1 MSIFMGATINDEH
14 TYRDWNAAISNS
26 DIISVPEPH
35 TVLVDVPGRNGRLD
49 LSEAL
54 TGDISY
60 SNRTIKLV
68 LVASVNIQSWHD
80 MCEHIF
86 NKFHGRKVKV
96 TFDDDPEHYYSGRAS
111 VSDPQR
117 IRNGASLTLT
127 VDADPFRYAK
137 AEKQVR
143 IPGAGA
149 AESNGVIENSGRMT
163 VAAVITA
170 DAECQM
176 VVEGRTYSLMAG
188 KQTFELVIPPGR
200 TPVTLKNCAADK
212 TVKFTFR
219 EGWL

>member
-14 TYRDWNAAISNS
+14 TYRDWNAAISNL
-26 DIISVPEPH
+26 DIISVPEPN

-54 TGDISY
+54 TGDVSY

-68 LVASVNIQSWHD
+68 LIASVNIQSWRD
-80 MCEHIF
+80 ISDHIF

-96 TFDDDPEHYYSGRAS
+96 TFDDDPKHYYSGRAS

-137 AEKQVR
+137 AEKHVR
-143 IPGAGA
+143 IPGAGT
-149 AESNGVIENSGRMT
+149 AESSGVIENSGRMT
-163 VAAVITA
+163 VAATITA
-170 DAECQM
+170 DVECQM
-176 VVEGRTYSLMAG
+176 IVDGKTYSLIAG
-188 KQTFELVIPPGR
+188 EQTFELVIPPGR
-200 TPVTLKNCAADK
+200 TAVTLKNCAADK
-212 TVKFTFR
+212 AVKFTFR

>member
-14 TYRDWNAAISNS
+14 TFRDWNAAISNS
-26 DIISVPEPH
+26 DIISVPEPN

-54 TGDISY
+54 TGDVSY

-68 LVASVNIQSWHD
+68 LVASVNIQSWQD

-96 TFDDDPEHYYSGRAS
+96 TFDDDPGHYYSGRAS

-137 AEKQVR
+137 TEKLV
-143 IPGAGA
+143 IIKGSSPSGF
-149 AESNGVIENSGRMT
+149 IENSGRMT

-176 VVEGRTYSLMAG
+176 VVEGRTYSLIAG

-200 TPVTLKNCAADK
+200 TPVTLKNCAEDK
-212 TVKFTFR
+212 AIKFTFR

>member
-14 TYRDWNAAISNS
+14 TFRDWNAAISNS
-26 DIISVPEPH
+26 DIISVPEPN

-54 TGDISY
+54 TGDVSY

-68 LVASVNIQSWHD
+68 LIASVNIQSWQN

-86 NKFHGRKVKV
+86 NKFHGRKVKL

-117 IRNGASLTLT
+117 IRNGASLTVT

-137 AEKQVR
+137 AEKLVS
-143 IPGAGA
+143 IKG
-149 AESNGVIENSGRMT
+149 SNPNGFIENSGRMT
-163 VAAVITA
+163 VAATITA
-170 DAECQM
+170 DVECQM
-176 VVEGRTYSLMAG
+176 IIDGKTYSLIAG
-188 KQTFELVIPPGR
+188 KQSFELVIPPGR

-212 TVKFTFR
+212 AVNFTFR